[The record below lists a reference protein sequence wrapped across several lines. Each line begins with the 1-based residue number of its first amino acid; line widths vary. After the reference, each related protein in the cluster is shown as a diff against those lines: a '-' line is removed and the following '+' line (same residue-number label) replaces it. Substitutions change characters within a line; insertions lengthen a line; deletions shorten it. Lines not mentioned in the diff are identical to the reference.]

1 VIHWPGWKTRAPAET
16 TVHPNP
22 SREGSP
28 NRAEPAWQAS
38 LPVVRIDARPRSLR
52 SQCAEYWRYRE
63 LLYFLAWRD
72 VKVRYRQTVLGV
84 VWAILQPVLAML
96 LFTVFFGK
104 FAGMPSDGIPYAVFA
119 YAGLLPWTFF
129 SNSVT
134 SAGESLVANP
144 DLVSK
149 VYLPRMLVPSAAV
162 LAGLLDFAIAFSLLL
177 FLIPY
182 FHVPVASSILLL
194 PVLIFLAVLFT
205 LAVGLSTAAVNVRYR
220 DVRYALP
227 FLIQI
232 GLFASPVIYPS
243 SLVPAPWRGLLLLN
257 PLTGIIEGF
266 RSALFG
272 RPFDWTALLVS
283 AAITVAALLLA
294 ARYFRRV
301 EAYFADVI

>member
-1 VIHWPGWKTRAPAET
+1 MP
-16 TVHPNP
+16 
-22 SREGSP
+22 
-28 NRAEPAWQAS
+28 
-38 LPVVRIDARPRSLR
+38 LVRIDARTGSLR
-52 SQCAEYWRYRE
+52 AQFAEYWLYRE

-72 VKVRYRQTVLGV
+72 VKVRYRQTFLGV
-84 VWAILQPVLAML
+84 AWTVLQPALAML
-96 LFTVFFGK
+96 LFTIFFGR

-129 SNSVT
+129 ANSVS
-134 SAGESLVANP
+134 SAGQSLITNP

-149 VYLPRMLVPSAAV
+149 VYLPRMLVPSAPI
-162 LAGLLDFAIAFSLLL
+162 LAGLLDLAIAFSLLI
-177 FLIPY
+177 FLLPY
-182 FHVPVASSILLL
+182 FQVPVTSSILLL
-194 PVLIFLAVLFT
+194 PLLIFLAVLFT
-205 LAVGLSTAAVNVRYR
+205 LAVGLSTAAINVRYR

-243 SLVPAPWRGLLLLN
+243 TLVPAPWRALLLLN

-272 RPFDWTALLVS
+272 RPFDWTALGVS
-283 AAITVAALLLA
+283 AAVTVTLLLLS

-301 EAYFADVI
+301 ETHFADVI